1 MRKFLEAREGFYREL
16 FVLVIPIVIQNLIAS
31 SVSVADTLMLGNVD
45 QTSLSASGLAGQ
57 LMFLINVM
65 FFGLNSALTILAS
78 QYWGKKDVKVI
89 SKILGIGLI
98 IAMIVTVSFSAVAF
112 FIPRHV
118 MWIWTDDPELIAAG
132 AKYLRFVA
140 PSYIFLGLFQPYLT
154 ILKSCERVVFSTVT
168 STAALFINVI
178 FNYMLI
184 FGHGPFPELG
194 IEGAA
199 IATSISCGSGA
210 LICLIDFLRQ
220 KVLPK
225 SLRVMFGIPRALVVD
240 FFKYSLPAFVN
251 DVMWGLAFT
260 VNSIIMGHLGSDIV
274 AANAVVSSV
283 RDLVTVV
290 GFGISAAASIMLGKE
305 IGENKLDVAKKD
317 ASSIVRVTVFSGFI
331 SGFVLLLISP
341 FVPGLVDITET
352 AIRYLQI
359 MLYINIAYQ
368 MGQIINTVLIASIFR
383 CGGNSK
389 YGMVLDIICMWCFA
403 VPLGLI
409 SAFVLKLP
417 PLIVYVLMCTD
428 EFAKMP
434 FAVHHYLKGGW
445 IRNITRDN
453 VA

>member
-98 IAMIVTVSFSAVAF
+98 IAMIVTVSFSAAAF

-178 FNYMLI
+178 FNYLLI

-331 SGFVLLLISP
+331 SGLVLLLISP

-445 IRNITRDN
+445 VRNITRETL
-453 VA
+453 A

>member
-1 MRKFLEAREGFYREL
+1 MKKFLVARPGFYKEL

-98 IAMIVTVSFSAVAF
+98 IALIVTTTFSAMAF

-118 MWIWTDDPELIAAG
+118 MWVWTDDPELIAAG

-178 FNYMLI
+178 FNYLLI
-184 FGHGPFPELG
+184 FGHGPFPEMG

-199 IATSISCGSGA
+199 LATSISCGSGA
-210 LICLIDFLRQ
+210 LICLVDFLRQ

-225 SLRVMFGIPRALVVD
+225 SLQVMFGIPRALITD

-283 RDLVTVV
+283 RDLITVV

-305 IGENKLDVAKKD
+305 IGENKLDTAEKD
-317 ASSIVRVTVFSGFI
+317 ASSILRVTIFSGII
-331 SGFVLLLISP
+331 SGFVLLMISP

-445 IRNITRDN
+445 IKNITRDSI
-453 VA
+453 A

>member
-98 IAMIVTVSFSAVAF
+98 IAMIVTVSFSAAAF

-178 FNYMLI
+178 FNYLLI
-184 FGHGPFPELG
+184 FGHGPFPEMG

-445 IRNITRDN
+445 IRNITRETL
-453 VA
+453 A

>member
-1 MRKFLEAREGFYREL
+1 MKKFLAARPGFYREL

-78 QYWGKKDVKVI
+78 QYWSKKDVKVI

-98 IAMIVTVSFSAVAF
+98 IAMIVTVSFSAAAF

-178 FNYMLI
+178 FNYLLI

-445 IRNITRDN
+445 VRNITRDN

>member
-1 MRKFLEAREGFYREL
+1 MKKFLAARPGFYREL

-31 SVSVADTLMLGNVD
+31 SVSVADTLMLGNVN

-98 IAMIVTVSFSAVAF
+98 IAMIVTVSFSAAAF

-178 FNYMLI
+178 FNYLLI

-317 ASSIVRVTVFSGFI
+317 ASSIVRVTVFSGFV

-445 IRNITRDN
+445 IRNITRETL
-453 VA
+453 A

>member
-1 MRKFLEAREGFYREL
+1 MKNFLSARKGFYKEL

-98 IAMIVTVSFSAVAF
+98 IAMIVTVSFSAAAF

-132 AKYLRFVA
+132 ARYLRFVA

-154 ILKSCERVVFSTVT
+154 ILKSCERVVFSTAV

-178 FNYMLI
+178 FNYLLI
-184 FGHGPFPELG
+184 FGHGPFPEMG

-445 IRNITRDN
+445 IRNITRETL
-453 VA
+453 A

>member
-1 MRKFLEAREGFYREL
+1 MKNFLSARKGFYKEL

-98 IAMIVTVSFSAVAF
+98 IAMIVTVSFSAAAF

-178 FNYMLI
+178 FNYLLI
-184 FGHGPFPELG
+184 FGHGPFPEMG

>member
-1 MRKFLEAREGFYREL
+1 MKKFLAARPGFYREL

-78 QYWGKKDVKVI
+78 QYWSKKDVKVI

-98 IAMIVTVSFSAVAF
+98 IAMIVTVSFSAAAF

-132 AKYLRFVA
+132 AKYLRFDA
-140 PSYIFLGLFQPYLT
+140 PSYIFHGLFQPYLT

-178 FNYMLI
+178 FNYLLI

-445 IRNITRDN
+445 VRNITRDN